1 MEGVNKRRRLMICR
15 QQLENVPELKRRRL
29 IHRKQLEDVPE
40 LIQQIQSLL
49 PADQAARTCVV
60 SKSWL
65 HALSTTPDLRF
76 QPVKYLDKQEE
87 RQYRR
92 LIHRTLR
99 TYQRENIP
107 IITCALHFG
116 IHNQKSAYRAKKWIK
131 HITSNTC
138 LKELCL
144 AIVLDINSFTL
155 PDEIFSYEN
164 LNTLSLK
171 LDDTMDDLLTMSK
184 RKSEHALHMKTELF
198 RKKNFRISSNPVIAC
213 VNLRVLELVDVHISE
228 EVNNL
233 CYLVAP
239 KRYKDILEIHDV
251 PSLRS
256 FLYEAS
262 RMIWMPVSVLS
273 NVPSIGNLRELNIDG
288 VRMDDAFLNVIN
300 SGFPHLES
308 LTLDIS
314 SCVVEIMDIRCVTLK
329 RLKIRLMMIENQQL
343 RLELIHPIDHM
354 LILKMRETLEL
365 SSKFSIEIESSLSAL
380 IVPFD
385 IDDER
390 TPATNVEK
398 LLFERISPKNLQ
410 DKSLLIDALFSIC
423 RPNQVEVSYLLAHNV
438 AIYLSVVEKK
448 TRNVYWSHVEI
459 RDPEDGKWETLSTSS
474 ISLLD
479 EWFHSTVSLVFTGL
493 ARILVVAL
501 EHSICGHFELFKPI
515 SVGKDICIVVFD
527 LETEMVADGDMVDAQ
542 CIGFAA
548 NPVDSNLFCVQT
560 SVGGRQLRLWDTRCK
575 DGEFAIFGWEKSRNT
590 KNNPLSGAREVKVFD
605 NRYQEKQVPLSCKKP
620 DHSRKVYQVA
630 WAPTRIVLV
639 STGDRKI
646 RLH

>member
-15 QQLENVPELKRRRL
+15 QQLENVQELKRRRL
-29 IHRKQLEDVPE
+29 IRRKQLEDVPE

-49 PADQAARTCVV
+49 PADQAARTCVL

-116 IHNQKSAYRAKKWIK
+116 IHNQKSAYRAEKWIK
-131 HITSNTC
+131 HVTSNTC

-144 AIVLDINSFTL
+144 AIVLDITSFTL
-155 PDEIFSYEN
+155 PDEIFSCEN

-228 EVNNL
+228 EVLHNLLSTSKLLEKINLQFLKGLKKIKVNNL
-233 CYLVAP
+233 CYLQELKVAP
-239 KRYKDILEIHDV
+239 RRYKDILEIHDV

-300 SGFPHLES
+300 SGFPLLES

-329 RLKIRLMMIENQQL
+329 RLKIRLMALYNQQVQVNGPKLLVFRYKCFIWPTFLFPTAAPEKIEL
-343 RLELIHPIDHM
+343 RLKLIHPIDHM
-354 LILKMRETLEL
+354 FILKMRETLEI
-365 SSKFSIEIESSLSAL
+365 SSKFSIEIKSNLSTF

-385 IDDER
+385 IDDAR

-398 LLFERISPKNLQ
+398 LLFVRFPPTNLR

-423 RPNQVEVSYLLAHNV
+423 RPNQVEVSRLLAHNV
-438 AIYLSVVEKK
+438 ANYLSVVEKK
-448 TRNVYWSHVEI
+448 TGNVYWPNVEI
-459 RDPEDGKWETLSTSS
+459 RDPEDDGKWETLSTSS

-479 EWFHSTVSLVFTGL
+479 EWFHC
-493 ARILVVAL
+493 
-501 EHSICGHFELFKPI
+501 EFKPNWQY
-515 SVGKDICIVVFD
+515 F
-527 LETEMVADGDMVDAQ
+527 
-542 CIGFAA
+542 
-548 NPVDSNLFCVQT
+548 P
-560 SVGGRQLRLWDTRCK
+560 
-575 DGEFAIFGWEKSRNT
+575 
-590 KNNPLSGAREVKVFD
+590 
-605 NRYQEKQVPLSCKKP
+605 
-620 DHSRKVYQVA
+620 
-630 WAPTRIVLV
+630 
-639 STGDRKI
+639 
-646 RLH
+646 